1 MMTVLTLK
9 KLGMMM
15 TTGLVLL
22 GLWGC
27 IRPTTPGAFALA
39 MRSIIASSPI
49 VTQLDAAVNP
59 QLTDAHTRFSFKLW
73 QQLLAQQE
81 NQNIFISP
89 SSVAIALTMTYNG
102 ASGDTQT
109 AMANA
114 LELQGMSLSDINQAY
129 ANLKQHLENTDD
141 SIQLK
146 LANSLWGRNDIKFK
160 SDFLQQTKTYYHAN
174 LQSLDFSDPAT
185 PKRINDWVKQQTQGK
200 ITQMV
205 DQINPDDLLFLI
217 NATYFKG
224 QWQNEFNPNLTQKRP
239 FYLPNGQQKQY
250 PMMFQ
255 TGSYY
260 YLENEQF
267 QAIRLPYGNGRFSLY
282 VFLPQPEQ
290 NLSQFYAQLNRNTWQ
305 TWLGQFQEQDGSI
318 TLPKFQLEYGVEL
331 KPVLSAL
338 GMDLAFSQQAD
349 FSGMSDNS
357 AKIDQVKHKTFVEV
371 NEKGTEA
378 AASTSVGIVATS
390 IRPPSNPFT
399 MVVDRPFFCAIY
411 DHETQTPLFLGS
423 IVNPE

>member
-1 MMTVLTLK
+1 MTVLTLK
-9 KLGMMM
+9 KLGMLM

-27 IRPTTPGAFALA
+27 FRPTTPGA
-39 MRSIIASSPI
+39 IASSPI
-49 VTQLDAAVNP
+49 VSATNTGVNP

-73 QQLLAQQE
+73 QQLLAQE
-81 NQNIFISP
+81 ETKNIFISP

-114 LELQGMSLSDINQAY
+114 LELQGMSLNDINQAY
-129 ANLKQHLENTDD
+129 ATLKQRLENTDE
-141 SIQLK
+141 SIELSI
-146 LANSLWGRNDIKFK
+146 ANSLWGRNDVNFK
-160 SDFLQQTKTYYHAN
+160 ADFLQQTKTYYDAKVR
-174 LQSLDFSDPAT
+174 SLDFTDPAT
-185 PKRINDWVKQQTQGK
+185 PKHINNWVQRQTKGK
-200 ITQMV
+200 IPQIV

-217 NATYFKG
+217 NATYFHG
-224 QWQNEFNPNLTQKRP
+224 QWQNEFNPTLTQERP
-239 FYLPNGQQKQY
+239 FYLLNGQEKQH

-255 TGSYY
+255 TGSYD

-267 QAIRLPYGNGRFSLY
+267 QAIRLPYGDGRFSLY

-290 NLSQFYAQLNRNTWQ
+290 NLSQFYAQLNSSIWQ
-305 TWLGQFQEQDGSI
+305 TWLGQFQENEGSI
-318 TLPKFQLEYGVEL
+318 ALPKFQLEYGVEL

-349 FSGMSDNS
+349 FSEISDIS
-357 AKIDQVKHKTFVEV
+357 AKIDGVKHKTFVEV

-378 AASTSVGIVATS
+378 AAVTSVGIVATS
-390 IRPPSNPFT
+390 IRPPSNPFE

-411 DHETQTPLFLGS
+411 DHETQTPLFFGS

>member
-1 MMTVLTLK
+1 MTALTLK
-9 KLGMMM
+9 KLGMLM
-15 TTGLVLL
+15 TAGLVLL
-22 GLWGC
+22 GLWGSF
-27 IRPTTPGAFALA
+27 RPTTPGA
-39 MRSIIASSPI
+39 IASSPI
-49 VTQLDAAVNP
+49 VSPTDAPVNP

-73 QQLLAQQE
+73 QQLLAQEE
-81 NQNIFISP
+81 NENIFISP

-114 LELQGMSLSDINQAY
+114 LELQGMSLTDINQAY
-129 ANLKQHLENTDD
+129 ATLKQRLENTDNSVKL
-141 SIQLK
+141 SI
-146 LANSLWGRNDIKFK
+146 ANGLWGRNDLTFK
-160 SDFLQQTKTYYHAN
+160 SEFLQQTKSYYDAKVR
-174 LQSLDFSDPAT
+174 SLDFSDPAT
-185 PKRINDWVKQQTQGK
+185 AKRINDWVKQQTQGK
-200 ITQMV
+200 IPQIV

-224 QWQNEFNPNLTQKRP
+224 QWQNEFNPNLTQDRP
-239 FYLPNGQQKQY
+239 FYLPNGQETQH

-255 TGSYY
+255 TGSYH
-260 YLENEQF
+260 YLENQQF

-290 NLSQFYAQLNRNTWQ
+290 NLSQFYAQLNSSNWQ
-305 TWLGQFQEQDGSI
+305 TWLSQFEEQDGSI

-331 KPVLSAL
+331 KPILSAL
-338 GMDLAFSQQAD
+338 GMDIAFSQNAD
-349 FSGMSDNS
+349 FSGISDKS

-378 AASTSVGIVATS
+378 AAVTSVGIVATS
-390 IRPPSNPFT
+390 IRPPSNPFE

-423 IVNPE
+423 IVNPALTH

>member
-1 MMTVLTLK
+1 MTVLTLK
-9 KLGMMM
+9 KLGMLM

-27 IRPTTPGAFALA
+27 FRPTTPGA
-39 MRSIIASSPI
+39 IASSPI
-49 VTQLDAAVNP
+49 VSETNAGVNP

-73 QQLLAQQE
+73 QQLLAQE
-81 NQNIFISP
+81 ETQNIFISP

-129 ANLKQHLENTDD
+129 ATLKQRLENTDK
-141 SIQLK
+141 SIELSI
-146 LANSLWGRNDIKFK
+146 ANSLWGRNDVNFK
-160 SDFLQQTKTYYHAN
+160 SDFLQQTITYYDVKVR
-174 LQSLDFSDPAT
+174 SLDFTDPAT
-185 PKRINDWVKQQTQGK
+185 PKHINNWVKRQTKGK
-200 ITQMV
+200 IPQIV
-205 DQINPDDLLFLI
+205 DQIHPDDLLFLI

-224 QWQNEFNPNLTQKRP
+224 QWQNEFNPNLTQERP
-239 FYLPNGQQKQY
+239 FYLLNGQEKQH

-255 TGSYY
+255 TGSYD

-267 QAIRLPYGNGRFSLY
+267 QAIRLPYGDGRFSLY

-290 NLSQFYAQLNRNTWQ
+290 NLSQFYAQLNGSTWQ
-305 TWLGQFQEQDGSI
+305 TWLGQFQDHEGSI

-338 GMDLAFSQQAD
+338 GMDLAFSQQAN
-349 FSGMSDNS
+349 FSKISDIS
-357 AKIDQVKHKTFVEV
+357 ANIDQVKHKTFVEV

-378 AASTSVGIVATS
+378 AAVTSVGIVATS
-390 IRPPSNPFT
+390 IRPPSNPFE

-411 DHETQTPLFLGS
+411 DHETQTPLFFGS